1 MPNKK
6 HCKKCDAKHVPPV
19 GRNCKIAVETVDE
32 DNVNGN
38 ELYRD
43 AAVSS
48 EASGMA
54 FDGQRVQLQILQQL
68 EKVTKRLEKVEDRMT
83 TVSPTTPQKLST
95 SKLSTSS
102 VMSSVKKVKSKR
114 KSCVYTDSSSDSDTP
129 SLDVLRSPQL
139 QKRVDRRIRELT
151 HSSHCTGTDSCDK
164 FKSKRGGNVDVTV
177 KKKVAWPHETILG
190 GRVGS
195 VLTMINCP

>member
-19 GRNCKIAVETVDE
+19 GSNCKIAVETVDE
-32 DNVNGN
+32 DNVNVN

-48 EASGMA
+48 EASGRA

-68 EKVTKRLEKVEDRMT
+68 EKVTKRLDKVEDRMT
-83 TVSPTTPQKLST
+83 TVSPASPQKLST

-102 VMSSVKKVKSKR
+102 VMSSVRKAKSKR

-129 SLDVLRSPQL
+129 SLDVLRAPQL
-139 QKRVDRRIRELT
+139 QKCVDRQIRELT
-151 HSSHCTGTDSCDK
+151 HSSHCTGTDSCEK
-164 FKSKRGGNVDVTV
+164 FKSKRG
-177 KKKVAWPHETILG
+177 ET
-190 GRVGS
+190 
-195 VLTMINCP
+195 